1 MEKDTVKITCVN
13 CGKIFIYKIG
23 TYKSRRATYCS
34 TECRTLWQRNPIIPC
49 KTCGKMFYPTN
60 QRRYYCSRAC
70 VDYKHNRKIAD
81 PVERFW
87 KLVDRT
93 STPDGCWPWN
103 GFRDRDNYGNFSIS
117 ENGKWINIRAHKFAI
132 EMVVGKLPEGIQ
144 TLHHCDNPPCCRPD
158 HLWFGK
164 NRDNMDDKI
173 KKGRQARG
181 EKCNNTNLT
190 EEVVRE
196 IRKRLAMGETGT
208 RIAADY
214 GVSNTVIS
222 QIKHRQTWKHVI

>member
-81 PVERFW
+81 PVATAHLLGHQVIDAVIDTFRQ
-87 KLVDRT
+87 
-93 STPDGCWPWN
+93 
-103 GFRDRDNYGNFSIS
+103 GF
-117 ENGKWINIRAHKFAI
+117 
-132 EMVVGKLPEGIQ
+132 
-144 TLHHCDNPPCCRPD
+144 
-158 HLWFGK
+158 
-164 NRDNMDDKI
+164 
-173 KKGRQARG
+173 KKRCGL
-181 EKCNNTNLT
+181 K
-190 EEVVRE
+190 
-196 IRKRLAMGETGT
+196 
-208 RIAADY
+208 
-214 GVSNTVIS
+214 
-222 QIKHRQTWKHVI
+222 